1 MSKYTTELRFIC
13 ETSAGLTDSEGYTS
27 TRDIIEKSRA
37 KIFDFDYP
45 IFDEKYRSVL
55 ETKIIKHYYTR
66 EIAAETVGLWKLWLD
81 ERMNNIMPYYNQLYK
96 SELLEFNPL
105 YDTDI
110 TTDSNRKEKHEENT
124 TDNNVRTDNTSRD
137 ENGTETRTD
146 NLSSKNTRT
155 DDLKTNSTRTDDL
168 KTSNEHEDS
177 DKDSGTNDSLQAYS
191 DTPQNGLKG
200 VTELNYLTNAT
211 KNTGSDSKTHNNNG
225 SYTNKSTGTQDND
238 TTQTGTQVNDAT
250 QTGTVRNDIN
260 NTVRNTGTV
269 SDSGTGTKNYD
280 NVNDYLEHVKGKRG
294 TESYAKMLQEYR
306 KTFLNIDQMVINSL
320 SDLFMGVW

>member
-27 TRDIIEKSRA
+27 TKEIIEKSRK

-45 IFDEKYRSVL
+45 IFDENYRSVL

-66 EIAAETVGLWKLWLD
+66 EIGAETVGLWKFWLD
-81 ERMNNIMPYYNQLYK
+81 ERMNRIMPYYNQLYK
-96 SELLEFNPL
+96 SELLDFNPL

-124 TDNNVRTDNTSRD
+124 TDSNVRTDN
-137 ENGTETRTD
+137 
-146 NLSSKNTRT
+146 LASSN
-155 DDLKTNSTRTDDL
+155 TRTDDL
-168 KTSNEHEDS
+168 KTSNEHEDH
-177 DKDSGTNDSLQAYS
+177 DTDSGTNDSLQAYS
-191 DTPQNGLKG
+191 DTPQNGLTG
-200 VTELNYLTNAT
+200 VTNLNYLTNAT
-211 KNTGSDSKTHNNNG
+211 KNTGSDSNTHNNDG
-225 SYTNKSTGTQDND
+225 SYETKSTGTQTNA
-238 TTQTGTQVNDAT
+238 AT
-250 QTGTVRNDIN
+250 Q
-260 NTVRNTGTV
+260 TGTV

-294 TESYAKMLQEYR
+294 SESYAKMLQEYR
-306 KTFLNIDQMVINSL
+306 KTFLNIDQMVINNL

>member
-96 SELLEFNPL
+96 SELLEFNPF

-124 TDNNVRTDNTSRD
+124 TDSNVRTDNTSRD

-146 NLSSKNTRT
+146 NLASKNTRT

-168 KTSNEHEDS
+168 KTSNDHEDH
-177 DKDSGTNDSLQAYS
+177 DTDSGTNDSLQAYS

-294 TESYAKMLQEYR
+294 TDSYSKILQEYR
-306 KTFLNIDQMVINSL
+306 KTFLNIDQMIINSL

>member
-124 TDNNVRTDNTSRD
+124 TDSNVRTDNTSRD

-146 NLSSKNTRT
+146 NLASSNTRT
-155 DDLKTNSTRTDDL
+155 DNLASSNTRTDDL
-168 KTSNEHEDS
+168 KTSNEHEDN
-177 DKDSGTNDSLQAYS
+177 DTDSGTNDSLQAYS
-191 DTPQNGLKG
+191 DTPQNGLTG

-211 KNTGSDSKTHNNNG
+211 KYTGSDSKTHNNDG
-225 SYTNKSTGTQDND
+225 SYETKNTGTQTND
-238 TTQTGTQVNDAT
+238 ATQTGTQTNDAT

-294 TESYAKMLQEYR
+294 TDSYSKILQEYR
-306 KTFLNIDQMVINSL
+306 KTFLNIDQMIINSL

>member
-45 IFDEKYRSVL
+45 IFDENYRSVL

-96 SELLEFNPL
+96 SELLEFNPF
-105 YDTDI
+105 YDTDL

-124 TDNNVRTDNTSRD
+124 TDSNVRTDNTSRD

-146 NLSSKNTRT
+146 NLASSN
-155 DDLKTNSTRTDDL
+155 TRTDDL
-168 KTSNEHEDS
+168 KTSNDHEDH
-177 DKDSGTNDSLQAYS
+177 DTDSSTNDSLQAYS
-191 DTPQNGLKG
+191 DTPQNGLTG

-211 KNTGSDSKTHNNNG
+211 KNTGSDSKTHNNDG
-225 SYTNKSTGTQDND
+225 SYETKNTGTQ
-238 TTQTGTQVNDAT
+238 TNDAT
-250 QTGTVRNDIN
+250 QTGTVRNDIS

-306 KTFLNIDQMVINSL
+306 KTFLNIDQMIINSL

>member
-45 IFDEKYRSVL
+45 IFDENYRSVL

-110 TTDSNRKEKHEENT
+110 TTDSNRKIKHEENS
-124 TDNNVRTDNTSRD
+124 TDKNVRTDNL
-137 ENGTETRTD
+137 NNKNTRPD
-146 NLSSKNTRT
+146 NLSTE
-155 DDLKTNSTRTDDL
+155 NS
-168 KTSNEHEDS
+168 HEDH
-177 DKDSGTNDSLQAYS
+177 DTDSGTNDNLTAYS

-211 KNTGSDSKTHNNNG
+211 KVNGSDNKKHDNNG
-225 SYTNKSTGTQDND
+225 SYNTKNTGA
-238 TTQTGTQVNDAT
+238 QVDDAT
-250 QTGTVRNDIN
+250 QTGTVSND
-260 NTVRNTGTV
+260 G
-269 SDSGTGTKNYD
+269 SGTKKYD
-280 NVNDYLEHVKGKRG
+280 NTDEYLEHVKGKRG
-294 TESYAKMLQEYR
+294 TDSYAKILQEYR
-306 KTFLNIDQMVINSL
+306 KTFLNIDQMIINSL

>member
-110 TTDSNRKEKHEENT
+110 TTDSNRKINHEENS
-124 TDNNVRTDNTSRD
+124 TDKNVRTDNL
-137 ENGTETRTD
+137 NNKNTRTD
-146 NLSSKNTRT
+146 NLSTQ
-155 DDLKTNSTRTDDL
+155 NS
-168 KTSNEHEDS
+168 HEDH
-177 DKDSGTNDSLQAYS
+177 DTDSGTNDNLTAYS

-211 KNTGSDSKTHNNNG
+211 KVNGSDNKKHDNNG
-225 SYTNKSTGTQDND
+225 SYNIKNTGTQID
-238 TTQTGTQVNDAT
+238 DAT
-250 QTGTVRNDIN
+250 QTGTVSND
-260 NTVRNTGTV
+260 G
-269 SDSGTGTKNYD
+269 SGTKKYD
-280 NVNDYLEHVKGKRG
+280 NTDEYLEHVKGKRG
-294 TESYAKMLQEYR
+294 TDSYAKILQEYR
-306 KTFLNIDQMVINSL
+306 KTFLNIDQMIINSL

>member
-27 TRDIIEKSRA
+27 TKEIIEKSRK

-45 IFDEKYRSVL
+45 IFDENYRSVL

-66 EIAAETVGLWKLWLD
+66 EIGAETVGLWKFWLN
-81 ERMNNIMPYYNQLYK
+81 ERMNRIMPYYNQLYK
-96 SELLEFNPL
+96 SELLDFNPL

-124 TDNNVRTDNTSRD
+124 TDSNVRTDNTSRD

-146 NLSSKNTRT
+146 NLASSN
-155 DDLKTNSTRTDDL
+155 TRTDDL
-168 KTSNEHEDS
+168 KTSNDHEDH
-177 DKDSGTNDSLQAYS
+177 DTDSGTNDSLQAYS
-191 DTPQNGLKG
+191 DTPQNGLTG
-200 VTELNYLTNAT
+200 VTTLNYLTNAT
-211 KNTGSDSKTHNNNG
+211 KNTGSDSKTHNNDG
-225 SYTNKSTGTQDND
+225 SYETKNTGTQ
-238 TTQTGTQVNDAT
+238 TNDAT

-306 KTFLNIDQMVINSL
+306 TTFLNIDQMIINNL

>member
-27 TRDIIEKSRA
+27 TKEIIEKSRK

-45 IFDEKYRSVL
+45 IFDENYRSVL

-66 EIAAETVGLWKLWLD
+66 EIGAETVGLWKFWLD
-81 ERMNNIMPYYNQLYK
+81 ERMNRIMPYYNQLYK
-96 SELLEFNPL
+96 SELLDFNPL

-124 TDNNVRTDNTSRD
+124 TDSNVRTDN
-137 ENGTETRTD
+137 
-146 NLSSKNTRT
+146 LASSN
-155 DDLKTNSTRTDDL
+155 TRTDDL
-168 KTSNEHEDS
+168 KTSNEHEDH
-177 DKDSGTNDSLQAYS
+177 DTYSGTNDSLQAYS
-191 DTPQNGLKG
+191 DTPQNGLTG
-200 VTELNYLTNAT
+200 VTNLNYLTNAT
-211 KNTGSDSKTHNNNG
+211 KNTGSDSNTHNNDG
-225 SYTNKSTGTQDND
+225 SYETKSTGTQTNA
-238 TTQTGTQVNDAT
+238 AT
-250 QTGTVRNDIN
+250 Q
-260 NTVRNTGTV
+260 TGTV

-294 TESYAKMLQEYR
+294 TDSYSKILQEYR
-306 KTFLNIDQMVINSL
+306 KTFLNIDQMVISSL

>member
-124 TDNNVRTDNTSRD
+124 TDSNVRTDNTSRD

-146 NLSSKNTRT
+146 NLASSN
-155 DDLKTNSTRTDDL
+155 TRTDDL
-168 KTSNEHEDS
+168 KTSNDHEEHDT
-177 DKDSGTNDSLQAYS
+177 DSGTNDSLQAYS
-191 DTPQNGLKG
+191 DTPQNGLTG
-200 VTELNYLTNAT
+200 VTTLNYLTNAT

-225 SYTNKSTGTQDND
+225 SYETKNTGTQ
-238 TTQTGTQVNDAT
+238 TNDAT

-294 TESYAKMLQEYR
+294 TDSYSKILQEYR
-306 KTFLNIDQMVINSL
+306 KTFLNIDQMIINSL

>member
-110 TTDSNRKEKHEENT
+110 TTDSNRKINHEENS
-124 TDNNVRTDNTSRD
+124 TDKNVRTDNI
-137 ENGTETRTD
+137 NNKNTRTD
-146 NLSSKNTRT
+146 NLSTE
-155 DDLKTNSTRTDDL
+155 NS
-168 KTSNEHEDS
+168 HEDH
-177 DKDSGTNDSLQAYS
+177 DTDSGTNNNLTAYS
-191 DTPQNGLKG
+191 DTPQNGLTG

-211 KNTGSDSKTHNNNG
+211 KVNGSDNKKHDNNG
-225 SYTNKSTGTQDND
+225 SYNTKN
-238 TTQTGTQVNDAT
+238 TGTQVDDAT
-250 QTGTVRNDIN
+250 QTGTVSND
-260 NTVRNTGTV
+260 G
-269 SDSGTGTKNYD
+269 SGTKKYD
-280 NVNDYLEHVKGKRG
+280 NTDEYLEHVKGKRG
-294 TESYAKMLQEYR
+294 TDSYAKILQEYR
-306 KTFLNIDQMVINSL
+306 KTFLNIDQMIINSL

>member
-45 IFDEKYRSVL
+45 IFDENYRSVL

-110 TTDSNRKEKHEENT
+110 TTDSNRKINHEENS
-124 TDNNVRTDNTSRD
+124 TDKNVRTDNL
-137 ENGTETRTD
+137 NNKNTRTD
-146 NLSSKNTRT
+146 NLSTQ
-155 DDLKTNSTRTDDL
+155 NS
-168 KTSNEHEDS
+168 HEDH
-177 DKDSGTNDSLQAYS
+177 DTDSGTNDNLTAYS

-211 KNTGSDSKTHNNNG
+211 KVNGSDNKKHDNNG
-225 SYTNKSTGTQDND
+225 SYNIKN
-238 TTQTGTQVNDAT
+238 TGTQVDDAT
-250 QTGTVRNDIN
+250 QTGTVSND
-260 NTVRNTGTV
+260 G
-269 SDSGTGTKNYD
+269 SGTKKYD
-280 NVNDYLEHVKGKRG
+280 NTDEYLEHVKGKRG
-294 TESYAKMLQEYR
+294 TDSYAKILQEYR
-306 KTFLNIDQMVINSL
+306 KTFLNIDQMIINSL

>member
-96 SELLEFNPL
+96 SELLEFNPF

-110 TTDSNRKEKHEENT
+110 TTDSNRKIKHEENT
-124 TDNNVRTDNTSRD
+124 KDNNLRTDNTTTTD
-137 ENGTETRTD
+137 NITGKNTRTD
-146 NLSSKNTRT
+146 NLSTA
-155 DDLKTNSTRTDDL
+155 NS
-168 KTSNEHEDS
+168 HEDH
-177 DKDSGTNDSLQAYS
+177 DRDSGTNDNLTAYS
-191 DTPQNGLKG
+191 DTPQNGLTG

-211 KNTGSDSKTHNNNG
+211 KVNGSDNKQHNNDG
-225 SYTNKSTGTQDND
+225 SYTTLN
-238 TTQTGTQVNDAT
+238 TGTQVDDNT
-250 QTGTVRNDIN
+250 QTSTIK
-260 NTVRNTGTV
+260 NTGTV
-269 SDSGTGTKNYD
+269 SNAGSGTKNYD

-294 TESYAKMLQEYR
+294 TDSYSKILQEYR
-306 KTFLNIDQMVINSL
+306 KTFLNIDQMIINSL

>member
-45 IFDEKYRSVL
+45 IFDEKYRSIL

-110 TTDSNRKEKHEENT
+110 TTDSNRKINHEENT
-124 TDNNVRTDNTSRD
+124 TDNNVRTDNI
-137 ENGTETRTD
+137 NNKNTRTD
-146 NLSSKNTRT
+146 NLSTE
-155 DDLKTNSTRTDDL
+155 NS
-168 KTSNEHEDS
+168 HEDH
-177 DKDSGTNDSLQAYS
+177 DTDSGTNDSLTAYS

-211 KNTGSDSKTHNNNG
+211 KVNGSDNKKHDNNG
-225 SYTNKSTGTQDND
+225 SYNTKN
-238 TTQTGTQVNDAT
+238 TGTQVDDAT
-250 QTGTVRNDIN
+250 QTGTVSND
-260 NTVRNTGTV
+260 G
-269 SDSGTGTKNYD
+269 SGTKKYD
-280 NVNDYLEHVKGKRG
+280 NTDEYLEHVKGKRG
-294 TESYAKMLQEYR
+294 TDSYAKILQEYR
-306 KTFLNIDQMVINSL
+306 KTFLNIDQMIINSL

>member
-66 EIAAETVGLWKLWLD
+66 EIAAETIGLWKLWLD

-110 TTDSNRKEKHEENT
+110 TTDSNRNINHKENT
-124 TDNNVRTDNTSRD
+124 TDNNIRTDNLTSK
-137 ENGTETRTD
+137 NTRTD
-146 NLSSKNTRT
+146 NLSTA
-155 DDLKTNSTRTDDL
+155 NS
-168 KTSNEHEDS
+168 HEDH
-177 DKDSGTNDSLQAYS
+177 DTDSGTNDNLTAYS

-211 KNTGSDSKTHNNNG
+211 KVNGSDSKQHDNDG
-225 SYTNKSTGTQDND
+225 SYTVTN
-238 TTQTGTQVNDAT
+238 TGTQVDDAT
-250 QTGTVRNDIN
+250 QTGTVSN
-260 NTVRNTGTV
+260 NGN
-269 SDSGTGTKNYD
+269 GTKNYD
-280 NVNDYLEHVKGKRG
+280 NTNDYLEHVKGKRG
-294 TESYAKMLQEYR
+294 TDSYSKILQEYR
-306 KTFLNIDQMVINSL
+306 KTFLNIDQMIINSL

>member
-27 TRDIIEKSRA
+27 TKEIIEKSRK

-45 IFDEKYRSVL
+45 IFDENYRSVL

-66 EIAAETVGLWKLWLD
+66 EIGAETVGLWKLWLD

-110 TTDSNRKEKHEENT
+110 TTDSNRKIKHEENS
-124 TDNNVRTDNTSRD
+124 TDKNVRTDNLA
-137 ENGTETRTD
+137 NKNTRTD
-146 NLSSKNTRT
+146 NLST
-155 DDLKTNSTRTDDL
+155 DNSY
-168 KTSNEHEDS
+168 EDH
-177 DKDSGTNDSLQAYS
+177 DTDSGTNNNLTAYS
-191 DTPQNGLKG
+191 DTPQNGLTG

-211 KNTGSDSKTHNNNG
+211 KVNGSDNKKHDNNG
-225 SYTNKSTGTQDND
+225 SYKTKN
-238 TTQTGTQVNDAT
+238 TGTQVDDAT
-250 QTGTVRNDIN
+250 QTGTVSND
-260 NTVRNTGTV
+260 GK
-269 SDSGTGTKNYD
+269 GTKKYD
-280 NVNDYLEHVKGKRG
+280 NTDEYLEHVKGKRG
-294 TESYAKMLQEYR
+294 TDSYAKILQEYR
-306 KTFLNIDQMVINSL
+306 KTFLNIDQMIINSL

>member
-45 IFDEKYRSVL
+45 IFDENYRSVL

-124 TDNNVRTDNTSRD
+124 TDSNVRTDNTSRD

-146 NLSSKNTRT
+146 NLASSN
-155 DDLKTNSTRTDDL
+155 TRTDDL
-168 KTSNEHEDS
+168 KTSNDHEDH
-177 DKDSGTNDSLQAYS
+177 DTDSGTNDSLQAYS
-191 DTPQNGLKG
+191 DTPQNGLTG

-211 KNTGSDSKTHNNNG
+211 KNTGSDSKTHNNDG
-225 SYTNKSTGTQDND
+225 SYETKNTGTQTNA
-238 TTQTGTQVNDAT
+238 AT

>member
-45 IFDEKYRSVL
+45 IFDENYRSVL

-110 TTDSNRKEKHEENT
+110 TTDSNRKINHEENS
-124 TDNNVRTDNTSRD
+124 TDKNVRTDNL
-137 ENGTETRTD
+137 NNKNTRTD
-146 NLSSKNTRT
+146 NLSTE
-155 DDLKTNSTRTDDL
+155 NS
-168 KTSNEHEDS
+168 HEDH
-177 DKDSGTNDSLQAYS
+177 DTDSGTNDNLTAYS
-191 DTPQNGLKG
+191 DTPQNGLSG

-211 KNTGSDSKTHNNNG
+211 KVNGSDNKKHDNNG
-225 SYTNKSTGTQDND
+225 SYNTKN
-238 TTQTGTQVNDAT
+238 TGTQVDDAT
-250 QTGTVRNDIN
+250 QTGTVSND
-260 NTVRNTGTV
+260 G
-269 SDSGTGTKNYD
+269 SGTKKYD
-280 NVNDYLEHVKGKRG
+280 NTDEYLEHVKGKRG
-294 TESYAKMLQEYR
+294 TDSYSKILQEYR
-306 KTFLNIDQMVINSL
+306 KTFLNIDQMIINSL

>member
-110 TTDSNRKEKHEENT
+110 TTDSNRKINHEENT
-124 TDNNVRTDNTSRD
+124 TDNNVRTDNL
-137 ENGTETRTD
+137 NNKNTRTD
-146 NLSSKNTRT
+146 NLSTE
-155 DDLKTNSTRTDDL
+155 NSHE
-168 KTSNEHEDS
+168 EHDT
-177 DKDSGTNDSLQAYS
+177 DSGTNDNLTAYS

-211 KNTGSDSKTHNNNG
+211 KVNGSDNNG
-225 SYTNKSTGTQDND
+225 RGSK
-238 TTQTGTQVNDAT
+238 
-250 QTGTVRNDIN
+250 
-260 NTVRNTGTV
+260 
-269 SDSGTGTKNYD
+269 KYD
-280 NVNDYLEHVKGKRG
+280 NTDEYLEHVKGKRG
-294 TESYAKMLQEYR
+294 TDSYAKILQEYR
-306 KTFLNIDQMVINSL
+306 KTFLNIDQMIINSL

>member
-27 TRDIIEKSRA
+27 TRNIIEKSRA

-45 IFDEKYRSVL
+45 IFDENYRSVL

-96 SELLEFNPL
+96 SELLEFNPF

-110 TTDSNRKEKHEENT
+110 TTDSNRKINHEENT
-124 TDNNVRTDNTSRD
+124 TDKNVRTDNLA
-137 ENGTETRTD
+137 NKNTRTD
-146 NLSSKNTRT
+146 NLATE
-155 DDLKTNSTRTDDL
+155 NS
-168 KTSNEHEDS
+168 HEDH
-177 DKDSGTNDSLQAYS
+177 DTDSGTNNNLTAYS

-211 KNTGSDSKTHNNNG
+211 KVNGSDNKKHDNNG
-225 SYTNKSTGTQDND
+225 SYNIKN
-238 TTQTGTQVNDAT
+238 TGTQVDDAT
-250 QTGTVRNDIN
+250 QTGTVSNDGN
-260 NTVRNTGTV
+260 
-269 SDSGTGTKNYD
+269 GTKKYD
-280 NVNDYLEHVKGKRG
+280 NTDEYLEHVKGKRG
-294 TESYAKMLQEYR
+294 TDSYAKILQEYR
-306 KTFLNIDQMVINSL
+306 KTFLNIDQMIINSL

>member
-45 IFDEKYRSVL
+45 IFDENYRSVL

-110 TTDSNRKEKHEENT
+110 TTDSNRKINHEENT
-124 TDNNVRTDNTSRD
+124 TDKNVRTDNLA
-137 ENGTETRTD
+137 NKNTRTD
-146 NLSSKNTRT
+146 NLST
-155 DDLKTNSTRTDDL
+155 DNSTKPTQL
-168 KTSNEHEDS
+168 KLNLGVLYMTLRLI
-177 DKDSGTNDSLQAYS
+177 KMSLILHKIIIIQLLRY
-191 DTPQNGLKG
+191 
-200 VTELNYLTNAT
+200 
-211 KNTGSDSKTHNNNG
+211 NG
-225 SYTNKSTGTQDND
+225 S
-238 TTQTGTQVNDAT
+238 
-250 QTGTVRNDIN
+250 
-260 NTVRNTGTV
+260 
-269 SDSGTGTKNYD
+269 
-280 NVNDYLEHVKGKRG
+280 
-294 TESYAKMLQEYR
+294 
-306 KTFLNIDQMVINSL
+306 
-320 SDLFMGVW
+320 

>member
-45 IFDEKYRSVL
+45 IFDENYRSVL

-81 ERMNNIMPYYNQLYK
+81 ERMNRIMPYYNQLYK

-124 TDNNVRTDNTSRD
+124 TDSNVRTDNTSRD

-146 NLSSKNTRT
+146 NLASSN
-155 DDLKTNSTRTDDL
+155 TRTDDL
-168 KTSNEHEDS
+168 KTSNEHEDH
-177 DKDSGTNDSLQAYS
+177 DTDSGTNDSLQAYS
-191 DTPQNGLKG
+191 DTPQNGLTG

-211 KNTGSDSKTHNNNG
+211 KNTGSDSKTHNNDG
-225 SYTNKSTGTQDND
+225 SYETKNTGTQTNA
-238 TTQTGTQVNDAT
+238 AT

-294 TESYAKMLQEYR
+294 TDSYSKILQEYR
-306 KTFLNIDQMVINSL
+306 KTFLNIDQMIINSL

>member
-45 IFDEKYRSVL
+45 IFDENYRGVL

-110 TTDSNRKEKHEENT
+110 TTDSNRKIKHEENT
-124 TDNNVRTDNTSRD
+124 TDKNVRTDNL
-137 ENGTETRTD
+137 NNKNTRTD
-146 NLSSKNTRT
+146 NLST
-155 DDLKTNSTRTDDL
+155 DNS
-168 KTSNEHEDS
+168 HEDH
-177 DKDSGTNDSLQAYS
+177 DTDSGTNNNLTAYS
-191 DTPQNGLKG
+191 DTPQNGLTG

-211 KNTGSDSKTHNNNG
+211 KVNGSDNKKHDNNG
-225 SYTNKSTGTQDND
+225 SYKIKN
-238 TTQTGTQVNDAT
+238 TGTQVDDAT
-250 QTGTVRNDIN
+250 QTGTVSNDGN
-260 NTVRNTGTV
+260 
-269 SDSGTGTKNYD
+269 GTKKYD
-280 NVNDYLEHVKGKRG
+280 NTDEYLEHVKGKRG
-294 TESYAKMLQEYR
+294 TDSYAKILQEYR
-306 KTFLNIDQMVINSL
+306 KTFLNIDQMIINSL

>member
-45 IFDEKYRSVL
+45 IFDENYRSVL

-110 TTDSNRKEKHEENT
+110 TTDSNRKIKHEENT
-124 TDNNVRTDNTSRD
+124 KDSNLRTDNTTTTD
-137 ENGTETRTD
+137 NITGKNTRTD
-146 NLSSKNTRT
+146 NLSTA
-155 DDLKTNSTRTDDL
+155 NS
-168 KTSNEHEDS
+168 HEDH
-177 DKDSGTNDSLQAYS
+177 DRDSGTNDNLTAYS
-191 DTPQNGLKG
+191 DTPQNGLTG

-211 KNTGSDSKTHNNNG
+211 KVNGSDSKQHDNNG
-225 SYTNKSTGTQDND
+225 SSTTLN
-238 TTQTGTQVNDAT
+238 TGTQVDDNT
-250 QTGTVRNDIN
+250 QSSTIK
-260 NTVRNTGTV
+260 NTGTV
-269 SDSGTGTKNYD
+269 SNAGSGTKNYD

-294 TESYAKMLQEYR
+294 TDSYSKILQEYR
-306 KTFLNIDQMVINSL
+306 KTFLNIDQMIINSL

>member
-45 IFDEKYRSVL
+45 IFDENYRSVL

-81 ERMNNIMPYYNQLYK
+81 DRMNNIMPYYNQLYK

-110 TTDSNRKEKHEENT
+110 TTDSNRKINHDENT
-124 TDNNVRTDNTSRD
+124 TDNNVRTDNLS
-137 ENGTETRTD
+137 TD
-146 NLSSKNTRT
+146 NS
-155 DDLKTNSTRTDDL
+155 
-168 KTSNEHEDS
+168 HEDH
-177 DKDSGTNDSLQAYS
+177 DTDSGTNDNLTAYS
-191 DTPQNGLKG
+191 DTPQNGLTG

-211 KNTGSDSKTHNNNG
+211 KVNGSDNKKHDNNG
-225 SYTNKSTGTQDND
+225 SYKTK
-238 TTQTGTQVNDAT
+238 
-250 QTGTVRNDIN
+250 
-260 NTVRNTGTV
+260 NTGTV
-269 SDSGTGTKNYD
+269 SNDGKGTKKYD
-280 NVNDYLEHVKGKRG
+280 NTDEYLEHVKGKRG
-294 TESYAKMLQEYR
+294 TDSYAKILQEYR
-306 KTFLNIDQMVINSL
+306 KTFLNIDQMIINSL

>member
-45 IFDEKYRSVL
+45 IFDENYRSVL

-110 TTDSNRKEKHEENT
+110 TTDSNRKIKHEENT
-124 TDNNVRTDNTSRD
+124 TDSNVRTDNTSRD

-146 NLSSKNTRT
+146 NLASSN
-155 DDLKTNSTRTDDL
+155 TRTDDL
-168 KTSNEHEDS
+168 KTSNDHEDH
-177 DKDSGTNDSLQAYS
+177 DTDSGTNDSLQAYS
-191 DTPQNGLKG
+191 DTPQNGLTG

-211 KNTGSDSKTHNNNG
+211 KNTGSDSKTHNNDG
-225 SYTNKSTGTQDND
+225 SYETKNTGTQ
-238 TTQTGTQVNDAT
+238 TNDAT
-250 QTGTVRNDIN
+250 QTGTVRNDIS

-294 TESYAKMLQEYR
+294 TDSYSKILQEYR
-306 KTFLNIDQMVINSL
+306 KTFLNIDQMIINSL

>member
-37 KIFDFDYP
+37 KIFDFGYP
-45 IFDEKYRSVL
+45 IFDENYRSVL

-96 SELLEFNPL
+96 SELLEFNPF

-110 TTDSNRKEKHEENT
+110 TTDSNRKINHEENT

-137 ENGTETRTD
+137 EHGNETRTD
-146 NLSSKNTRT
+146 NLANKNTRT
-155 DDLKTNSTRTDDL
+155 DNLSTENSHE
-168 KTSNEHEDS
+168 EHDT
-177 DKDSGTNDSLQAYS
+177 DSGTNDNLTAYS

-211 KNTGSDSKTHNNNG
+211 KVNGSDNKKHDNNG
-225 SYTNKSTGTQDND
+225 SYNTKN
-238 TTQTGTQVNDAT
+238 TGTQVDDAT

-260 NTVRNTGTV
+260 NTVKNTSTV
-269 SDSGTGTKNYD
+269 SDNGTGTKKYD

-306 KTFLNIDQMVINSL
+306 KTFLNIDQMIINSL

>member
-110 TTDSNRKEKHEENT
+110 TTDSNRKINHEENT

-137 ENGTETRTD
+137 EHGNETRTD
-146 NLSSKNTRT
+146 NLANKNTRT
-155 DDLKTNSTRTDDL
+155 DNLSTENSHE
-168 KTSNEHEDS
+168 EHDT
-177 DKDSGTNDSLQAYS
+177 DSGTNDNLTAYS
-191 DTPQNGLKG
+191 DTPQNGLTG

-211 KNTGSDSKTHNNNG
+211 KVNGSDNKKHDNNG
-225 SYTNKSTGTQDND
+225 SYNTKN
-238 TTQTGTQVNDAT
+238 TGTQVDDAT

-260 NTVRNTGTV
+260 NTVKNTGTV
-269 SDSGTGTKNYD
+269 SDNGTGTKKYD

-294 TESYAKMLQEYR
+294 TDSYSKILQEYR
-306 KTFLNIDQMVINSL
+306 KTFLNIDQMIINSL

>member
-27 TRDIIEKSRA
+27 TKEIIEKSRK

-110 TTDSNRKEKHEENT
+110 TTDSNRKIKHEENS
-124 TDNNVRTDNTSRD
+124 TDKNVRTDNL
-137 ENGTETRTD
+137 NNKNTRTD
-146 NLSSKNTRT
+146 NLATE
-155 DDLKTNSTRTDDL
+155 NS
-168 KTSNEHEDS
+168 HEDH
-177 DKDSGTNDSLQAYS
+177 DTDSGTNDNLTAYS
-191 DTPQNGLKG
+191 DTPQNGLTG

-211 KNTGSDSKTHNNNG
+211 KVNGSDNKKHDNNG
-225 SYTNKSTGTQDND
+225 SYNTKN
-238 TTQTGTQVNDAT
+238 TGTQVDDAT
-250 QTGTVRNDIN
+250 QTGTVSND
-260 NTVRNTGTV
+260 G
-269 SDSGTGTKNYD
+269 SGTKKYD
-280 NVNDYLEHVKGKRG
+280 NTDEYLEHVKGKRG
-294 TESYAKMLQEYR
+294 TDSYAKILQEYR
-306 KTFLNIDQMVINSL
+306 KTFLNIDQMIINSL

>member
-27 TRDIIEKSRA
+27 TRDIIENSRA

-45 IFDEKYRSVL
+45 IFDENYRSVL

-110 TTDSNRKEKHEENT
+110 TTDSNRKINHEENS
-124 TDNNVRTDNTSRD
+124 TDKNVRTDNL
-137 ENGTETRTD
+137 NNKNTRTD
-146 NLSSKNTRT
+146 NLSTE
-155 DDLKTNSTRTDDL
+155 NS
-168 KTSNEHEDS
+168 HEDH
-177 DKDSGTNDSLQAYS
+177 DTDSGTNDNLTAYS

-211 KNTGSDSKTHNNNG
+211 KVNGSDNKKHDNNG
-225 SYTNKSTGTQDND
+225 SYNIKN
-238 TTQTGTQVNDAT
+238 TGTQVDDAT
-250 QTGTVRNDIN
+250 QTGTVSND
-260 NTVRNTGTV
+260 G
-269 SDSGTGTKNYD
+269 SGTKKYD
-280 NVNDYLEHVKGKRG
+280 NTDEYLEHVKGKRG
-294 TESYAKMLQEYR
+294 TDSYAKILQEYR
-306 KTFLNIDQMVINSL
+306 KTFLNIDQMIINSL

>member
-45 IFDEKYRSVL
+45 IFDEQYRSVL

-96 SELLEFNPL
+96 SELLEFNPF

-110 TTDSNRKEKHEENT
+110 TTDSNRKINHEENT

-137 ENGTETRTD
+137 EHGNETRTD
-146 NLSSKNTRT
+146 NLANKNTRT
-155 DDLKTNSTRTDDL
+155 DNLSTENSHE
-168 KTSNEHEDS
+168 EHDT
-177 DKDSGTNDSLQAYS
+177 DSGTNDNLTAYS
-191 DTPQNGLKG
+191 DTPQNGLTG

-211 KNTGSDSKTHNNNG
+211 KVNGSDNKKHDNNG
-225 SYTNKSTGTQDND
+225 SYNTKN
-238 TTQTGTQVNDAT
+238 TGTQVDDAT

-260 NTVRNTGTV
+260 NTVKNTGTV
-269 SDSGTGTKNYD
+269 SDNGTGTKKYD

-294 TESYAKMLQEYR
+294 ADSYSKMLQEYR

>member
-27 TRDIIEKSRA
+27 TRNIIEKSRA

-45 IFDEKYRSVL
+45 IFDENYRSVL

-110 TTDSNRKEKHEENT
+110 TTDSNRKINHEENT
-124 TDNNVRTDNTSRD
+124 TDKNVRTDNL
-137 ENGTETRTD
+137 NNKNTRTD
-146 NLSSKNTRT
+146 NLST
-155 DDLKTNSTRTDDL
+155 DNS
-168 KTSNEHEDS
+168 HEDH
-177 DKDSGTNDSLQAYS
+177 DTDSGTNDNLTAYS
-191 DTPQNGLKG
+191 DTPQNGLTG

-211 KNTGSDSKTHNNNG
+211 KVNGSDNKKHDNNG
-225 SYTNKSTGTQDND
+225 SYKIKN
-238 TTQTGTQVNDAT
+238 TGTQVDDAT
-250 QTGTVRNDIN
+250 QTGTVSND
-260 NTVRNTGTV
+260 G
-269 SDSGTGTKNYD
+269 SGTKKYD
-280 NVNDYLEHVKGKRG
+280 NTDEYLEHVKGKRG
-294 TESYAKMLQEYR
+294 TDSYAKILQEYR
-306 KTFLNIDQMVINSL
+306 KTFLNIDQMIINSL

>member
-27 TRDIIEKSRA
+27 TRNIIEKSRA

-45 IFDEKYRSVL
+45 IFDENYRSVL

-96 SELLEFNPL
+96 SELLEFNPF

-110 TTDSNRKEKHEENT
+110 TTDSNRKINHEENT

-137 ENGTETRTD
+137 EHGNETRTD
-146 NLSSKNTRT
+146 NLANKNTRT
-155 DDLKTNSTRTDDL
+155 DNLSTENSHE
-168 KTSNEHEDS
+168 EHDT
-177 DKDSGTNDSLQAYS
+177 DSGTNDNLTAYS
-191 DTPQNGLKG
+191 DTPQNGLTG

-211 KNTGSDSKTHNNNG
+211 KVNGSDNKKHDNNG
-225 SYTNKSTGTQDND
+225 SYNTKN
-238 TTQTGTQVNDAT
+238 TGTQVDDAT

-260 NTVRNTGTV
+260 NTVKNTGTV
-269 SDSGTGTKNYD
+269 SDNGTGTKKYD

-294 TESYAKMLQEYR
+294 TDSYSKILQEYR
-306 KTFLNIDQMVINSL
+306 KTFLNIDQMIINSL